1 MQDKDPHKQQWG
13 ESLEQ
18 ILCGHMSGAKQS
30 PLVSGL
36 CCLEGVSAWTSALRA
51 GLGASGTEV
60 GHSSQDEGLTPC
72 QWSNALKPL
81 SSTGAAE
88 DYLVSEA
95 DWISGNQGSGT
106 NLNKKTFG
114 KGEGETISF
123 VYKAFLYLC
132 LYREVRVHMYV
143 MCQETYWS

>member
-1 MQDKDPHKQQWG
+1 M
-13 ESLEQ
+13 
-18 ILCGHMSGAKQS
+18 
-30 PLVSGL
+30 
-36 CCLEGVSAWTSALRA
+36 
-51 GLGASGTEV
+51 

-81 SSTGAAE
+81 SSTGAAQ
-88 DYLVSEA
+88 DYVVSEA

-114 KGEGETISF
+114 KGEGETISI